1 MDGLFETITRLASA
15 DVRLYSI
22 VAALG
27 ESYTNLLLFTFG
39 LFLYAVFVWHF
50 YRKLAKKDLFELD
63 LSKYRYDRGSHR
75 LLRELYD
82 VLAYVVEYLVLF
94 PLYVSFW
101 FGVMSLFLCVLVKG
115 VDVQQIILFSAV
127 LVGAI
132 RMAAYYKEELAAD
145 LAKLLPLALI
155 AILVMDMSSFSMEI
169 AYGRILEIPSFLPLI
184 IGFLEFN
191 VLIEL
196 MLRMLSIAR
205 ILVAERVMRR

>member
-1 MDGLFETITRLASA
+1 MDGLFETITELASA

-63 LSKYRYDRGSHR
+63 LSKYRHDRGSHR

-82 VLAYVVEYLVLF
+82 VLAYVIQYLVLF

-101 FGVMSLFLCVLVKG
+101 FGIMSLFLCVLVKG
-115 VDVQQIILFSAV
+115 ADVDQIILFSAV

-145 LAKLLPLALI
+145 LAKLLPLSMI
-155 AILVMDMSSFSMEI
+155 AILVVDLPSFSTEI

-184 IGFLEFN
+184 VGFLQFN
-191 VLIEL
+191 VLVEL
-196 MLRMLSIAR
+196 VLRMISIAR
-205 ILVAERVMRR
+205 MLAAERMARK